1 MGRPRKNA
9 KPEKRAYTR
18 HARKICKTCGNE
30 FPIESGF
37 YLATNPLVS
46 TDGKRL
52 DICKECC
59 IKLMKDEATGLYD
72 IEKVKKT
79 LQLIDRPFVQAVWE
93 GAIREV
99 ETDRG
104 ENGVIKKEVGK
115 CYMKTIGSLPPY
127 NNATYSDSKF
137 INDSK
142 PENLISVTPASKLP
156 KSIEECVDV
165 YTATTCPSK
174 FEITADII
182 DRWGTGYSRAMLE
195 RFEKKYNLLAKSY
208 QLPTALH
215 EESLRNYV
223 RLRVREEEATANGSV
238 EDAVKWASAAE
249 KAAAS
254 GKLIPKAMTK
264 DDLSGGVTSISE
276 ISKVVEEATD
286 IIEVLP
292 KFKYRPNDAP
302 DFIIWCYINF
312 ARKLKGLPQVDYE
325 EVYKFYDEKKAE
337 HIAQY
342 GDVYGIFAE
351 DTTENNRSA
360 VEQFIQL
367 PRDYNTGG
375 EQDGE

>member
-1 MGRPRKNA
+1 M
-9 KPEKRAYTR
+9 
-18 HARKICKTCGNE
+18 
-30 FPIESGF
+30 
-37 YLATNPLVS
+37 
-46 TDGKRL
+46 
-52 DICKECC
+52 
-59 IKLMKDEATGLYD
+59 
-72 IEKVKKT
+72 
-79 LQLIDRPFVQAVWE
+79 
-93 GAIREV
+93 
-99 ETDRG
+99 
-104 ENGVIKKEVGK
+104 
-115 CYMKTIGSLPPY
+115 
-127 NNATYSDSKF
+127 
-137 INDSK
+137 
-142 PENLISVTPASKLP
+142 
-156 KSIEECVDV
+156 
-165 YTATTCPSK
+165 
-174 FEITADII
+174 
-182 DRWGTGYSRAMLE
+182 
-195 RFEKKYNLLAKSY
+195 
-208 QLPTALH
+208 
-215 EESLRNYV
+215 

-337 HIAQY
+337 YIAQY